1 LTGFLRARPVAG
13 LDDDQREAWRRAF
26 VVVMWLLSS
35 HLTPKGLHEQRWP
48 FHWHGVNFLT
58 ALAEAEALKMDTYFA
73 DLTQALGS
81 YAWNLRDFDGAEQ
94 WFAALVEYHKQ
105 GGQTEGEA
113 VAYHQLGII
122 AQERRNFAAAEQWH
136 HKSLAIKEK
145 QGNEHGAAS
154 TYHDLGVI
162 AGLQNHFVESGR
174 WLVRA
179 IVGFSHQQD
188 THYAKI
194 TVDIFLI
201 IYRQAPPDDQAKLRQ
216 IWEEAGLGAFPESG
230 DQAAPAK

>member
-1 LTGFLRARPVAG
+1 MSDR
-13 LDDDQREAWRRAF
+13 
-26 VVVMWLLSS
+26 LL
-35 HLTPKGLHEQRWP
+35 
-48 FHWHGVNFLT
+48 
-58 ALAEAEALKMDTYFA
+58 
-73 DLTQALGS
+73 
-81 YAWNLRDFDGAEQ
+81 
-94 WFAALVEYHKQ
+94 
-105 GGQTEGEA
+105 
-113 VAYHQLGII
+113 
-122 AQERRNFAAAEQWH
+122 ERRDLAAAERWY
-136 HKSLAIKEK
+136 HKSLAIWEK
-145 QGNEHGAAS
+145 HGDEHGAAS

-179 IVGFSHQQD
+179 IIGFSHQQD

>member
-1 LTGFLRARPVAG
+1 MDAALLEGMAQQADPRFSRADIERLLGMLAVSGLLRPLGQDIHEMHPALTGFLRARAVAG
-13 LDDDQREAWRRAF
+13 LGDDQREAWRRAF

-81 YAWNLRDFDGAEQ
+81 YAWNLRDFDGAER

-122 AQERRNFAAAEQWH
+122 AEERRNFAAAEQWY
-136 HKSLAIKEK
+136 HKSLSDQRKAWRRTRR
-145 QGNEHGAAS
+145 G
-154 TYHDLGVI
+154 D
-162 AGLQNHFVESGR
+162 GLS
-174 WLVRA
+174 
-179 IVGFSHQQD
+179 
-188 THYAKI
+188 
-194 TVDIFLI
+194 
-201 IYRQAPPDDQAKLRQ
+201 
-216 IWEEAGLGAFPESG
+216 
-230 DQAAPAK
+230 